1 MKTMYTKEAFLLTLK
16 NTKRKM
22 PRVPAHLRE
31 RALGMLQG
39 GMRTADVAREIYCNV
54 RTVRCLRQR
63 YRETGWTDDRPSS
76 GRQCLTTPAQD
87 RYI

>member
-1 MKTMYTKEAFLLTLK
+1 MKTWDTKEAFLLTLK

-22 PRVPAHLRE
+22 SRVPAHLRE

-39 GMRTADVAREIYCNV
+39 GKRTAEVARAINCNV
-54 RTVRCLRQR
+54 RTVRRH
-63 YRETGWTDDRPSS
+63 YRETGRTADRPRS
-76 GRQCLTTPAQD
+76 GRPRVPTPAQD